1 MKIAID
7 AMGGDNAPKEI
18 VEGAV
23 LAAKEFTDI
32 TLVLY
37 GDEQKIKAYLPEGIA
52 NIEIVH
58 TDEQIDSDDDPIKAV
73 RRKKKASMVMAAT
86 AVKNK
91 EADAIFSAGN
101 TGALLTAGLLIIGRI
116 KGIDRPGLLVTLPT
130 INEENGTFQMMDVG
144 ANAECKPQ
152 NMNQF
157 ATLGSYYAKFVMGKS
172 NPRVGLLNNGTE
184 ENKGNSL
191 TKESY
196 ALLSENQDINFI
208 GNVEA
213 RDLLQGA
220 ADVVVTDG
228 FTGNAVLKTTE
239 GTALS
244 LMSLLKTNILESGL
258 KGKVGGLLLKE
269 SLTSMK
275 NMLDYSK
282 YGGGVL
288 FGLKAPVIKTH
299 GSATREPVYQTIRQI
314 RDILKSQVVP
324 DLTAYYEEK
333 AEHESTFIEN

>member
-1 MKIAID
+1 MRIAID
-7 AMGGDNAPKEI
+7 AMGGDNAPKAI

-23 LAAKEFTDI
+23 RAAKEFKDL
-32 TLVLY
+32 TLILF
-37 GDEQKIKAYLPEGIA
+37 GDETKIKEFLPENLG

-58 TDEQIDSDDDPIKAV
+58 TDEKIDSEDDPIKAV

-91 EADAIFSAGN
+91 EADAVFSAGN

-130 INEENGTFQMMDVG
+130 VNEENGTFQMMDVG
-144 ANAECKPQ
+144 ANAETKPQ
-152 NMNQF
+152 NLNQF
-157 ATLGSYYAKFVMGKS
+157 ATLGSYYANFVMGKE

-184 ENKGNSL
+184 ENKGNPL

-196 ALLSENQDINFI
+196 MLLKENKEINFI

-213 RDLLQGA
+213 RDLLQGV
-220 ADVVVTDG
+220 ADVVITDG

-244 LMSLLKTNILESGL
+244 LMSLLKKNILDSGL
-258 KGKVGGLLLKE
+258 RGKIGAVLLKN
-269 SLTSMK
+269 SLKDMK
-275 NMLDYSK
+275 EMLDYSK

-299 GSATREPVYQTIRQI
+299 GSATQEPVYHTIRQI
-314 RDILKSQVVP
+314 RDILKSDVVP
-324 DLTAYYEEK
+324 DLTHYYEEK
-333 AEHESTFIEN
+333 TEEENSPVAH